1 VSDKGQNVWRARLGR
16 LGLAAAFATSAA
28 MFASAL
34 GGIASIDVGAEAAS
48 KLQQPPV
55 VRTHDVRYNDDSRN
69 CPYHRAPTE
78 QS

>member
-1 VSDKGQNVWRARLGR
+1 MRLGR
-16 LGLAAAFATSAA
+16 LGLGAAFATSAA

-55 VRTHDVRYNDDSRN
+55 VQMHDVRYDSRD
-69 CPYHRAPTE
+69 CPYHQPPAKTE